1 MNSRISVL
9 QPQRTLNGEKSM
21 NHVQKD
27 IIDQKQRKDQE
38 HLDMNSSVSIELLF
52 NCFDMNTTVSVL
64 QP

>member
-1 MNSRISVL
+1 
-9 QPQRTLNGEKSM
+9 M

-38 HLDMNSSVSIELLF
+38 NLDMNSSVSIELLL
-52 NCFDMNTTVSVL
+52 NCFEMNTSVSVL